1 MSLVG
6 VVIIARPFG
15 WFGNGDGDGGGGEDG
30 ISEKQHLVA
39 VVIALVG
46 VLGSTGAM
54 TSIRA
59 IGNRAH
65 PFLSINYFSVWCTV
79 VSLFCLIVF
88 PDVKFRLP
96 GSLTEWGLLT
106 SLGVCGFTMQWLL
119 TAGLA
124 YGSSS
129 EDDVVGFRDTEEQG
143 EVKRSRRGVEVKGS
157 GTRATNMVYTQML
170 FALAGDKLV
179 FGVSPDVW
187 SWVGSGLILA
197 GAIWVAA
204 AKEDSAGVSGG
215 VAVSRRRRNS
225 AAAADA
231 AGMGG
236 MHLSNLVNGKGAI
249 QQHAVREEEVGLMSG
264 AGDDDD
270 PGEGVE
276 LAETG
281 QDKNNDR

>member
-1 MSLVG
+1 
-6 VVIIARPFG
+6 
-15 WFGNGDGDGGGGEDG
+15 
-30 ISEKQHLVA
+30 
-39 VVIALVG
+39 
-46 VLGSTGAM
+46 
-54 TSIRA
+54 
-59 IGNRAH
+59 
-65 PFLSINYFSVWCTV
+65 
-79 VSLFCLIVF
+79 
-88 PDVKFRLP
+88 
-96 GSLTEWGLLT
+96 
-106 SLGVCGFTMQWLL
+106 
-119 TAGLA
+119 
-124 YGSSS
+124 
-129 EDDVVGFRDTEEQG
+129 
-143 EVKRSRRGVEVKGS
+143 
-157 GTRATNMVYTQML
+157 MVYTQML